1 MESKRFALFIDYIE
15 SVYSQRLIEGASR
28 FFSSKD
34 VEFLVFPC
42 GALNYLGKN
51 FGYQRLAIASLINK
65 KILTVLFL
73 FAVLRKQIPLQ
84 TRFIP
89 T

>member
-42 GALNYLGKN
+42 GAPHGKTRN
-51 FGYQRLAIASLINK
+51 STSLLLKN
-65 KILTVLFL
+65 LEAPSMSL
-73 FAVLRKQIPLQ
+73 
-84 TRFIP
+84 
-89 T
+89 